1 MQVLGKLVLWW
12 KCWLVTMLCAVAF
25 HIKWNVF
32 QNQTHIILWVS
43 IRPVLPVVVS
53 GKILQVLTLWLGSS
67 VPQWKTW
74 KILLFSPSS
83 LTCCSR
89 LFLELF
95 QGVDTHGFLLAG
107 TNNSSESFHHLR
119 WFWGSYQNSGYSE
132 FTDLIFF
139 CDYVTVS
146 RTTNPLSLISRKHLC
161 CLQGSQYSL

>member
-1 MQVLGKLVLWW
+1 
-12 KCWLVTMLCAVAF
+12 MLCAVAF

-119 WFWGSYQNSGYSE
+119 WFWGSYQNSSYSE

-139 CDYVTVS
+139 VIMSQCHEQQIHWVLFPGNIYAVYRDHNIACKH
-146 RTTNPLSLISRKHLC
+146 REMKRKIGWNL
-161 CLQGSQYSL
+161 